1 VTHVTTSPQDLE
13 DRGGPLKSQVV
24 KRSIIVANQQTSV
37 SLESAFWHGLKE
49 IARLRNMRL
58 ADLATMIDSE
68 RQHGNL
74 SSAIRLFVLGYY
86 RDQLAEL
93 KDGAKTR
100 ETLTSA
106 AATALERP

>member
-1 VTHVTTSPQDLE
+1 VTRVTKSPHHLE
-13 DRGGPLKSQVV
+13 DRDGPVKSQVV
-24 KRSIIVANQQTSV
+24 KRSIIVANQKTSV
-37 SLESAFWHGLKE
+37 SLENAFWQGFKE
-49 IARLRNMRL
+49 VARSRNMKL

-86 RDQLAEL
+86 RDRLAEL

-106 AATALERP
+106 AVTALERP